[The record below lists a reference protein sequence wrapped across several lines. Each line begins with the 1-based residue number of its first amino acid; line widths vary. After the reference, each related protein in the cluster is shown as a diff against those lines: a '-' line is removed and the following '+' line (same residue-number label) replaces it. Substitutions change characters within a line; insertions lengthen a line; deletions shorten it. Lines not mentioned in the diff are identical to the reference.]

1 MIKTLIRFTLVGILG
16 ARLVPGVITGMVNTA
31 AAMLI
36 ARILFTASIGLLPLV
51 VTVAAAEPA
60 RAAPGKSER
69 LNSRGVHAPSRPA
82 RRHPVLAGARDGITR
97 LAPGWSGLRP
107 PRR

>member
-1 MIKTLIRFTLVGILG
+1 MIKTLIRFTIVGILS

-36 ARILFTASIGLLPLV
+36 ARILFTTSIGLLPLLV

-60 RAAPGKSER
+60 RASAAPG
-69 LNSRGVHAPSRPA
+69 
-82 RRHPVLAGARDGITR
+82 
-97 LAPGWSGLRP
+97 
-107 PRR
+107 